1 MKNYTIH
8 SARAFYINTRLEF
21 GVPPAVVGKVV
32 GHSLKTMM
40 RHYENINVMNL
51 KSELVRKRREYLD
64 ENDFK
69 TTDIDEYHIVRA
81 NL

>member
-40 RHYENINVMNL
+40 RHYENINVMSL

-64 ENDFK
+64 ANDFK
-69 TTDIDEYHIVRA
+69 TTDIDEYHLVKST
-81 NL
+81 L